1 MMAETGN
8 GKFDVGGVLMDQPFK
23 IRRLGHFGMNSQD
36 QAAMVRFYT
45 DLLGFKIVDVRD
57 PFKGGPNPPEFADM
71 GDCKGYFT
79 RYGSDHHALVFY
91 NHRFRMAGDPDGKR
105 FWKGNTINQMT
116 WQVGSLREV
125 VDGHRWLESEGCNM
139 VRTGRDMPGSN
150 WHTYLKD
157 PDGHVNELYY
167 GIEQIGWTGHSKPW
181 DMFYREFSDIP
192 DLPQMNEY
200 QEVNEALE
208 KGIDL
213 MSGYRTNEEHLTFD
227 KDVDGILMP
236 RPFKIVK
243 LGPIGLFVKD
253 LAASLDFYTGRLG
266 FIVTEE
272 TACEGERVVFL
283 RNNTEHHSL
292 TLAPIELRAKLG
304 LSDHT
309 STMSFGLQLANYRQ
323 LRDAVEF
330 LKAEGFTT
338 RELPPEMSLG
348 QDHNIYVFDPDG
360 QAVQLYF
367 HMEQV
372 GWDGKP
378 RPAAQRRHV
387 QQGNWPETL
396 DALPDSFNGEPYLG
410 PWN

>member
-1 MMAETGN
+1 MAEAGN
-8 GKFDVGGVLMDQPFK
+8 GKFDVGGVLMDRPFK
-23 IRRLGHFGMNSQD
+23 IRRLGHFGMNTQD

-45 DLLGFKIVDVRD
+45 DLLGFKIVDLRD

-91 NHRFRMAGDPDGKR
+91 NHRYRMAGDPEGRR
-105 FWKGNTINQMT
+105 FWPGNTINQIT

-125 VDGHRWLESEGCNM
+125 VDGHRWLEAEGCNM

-167 GIEQIGWTGHSKPW
+167 GIEQIGWTGRSKPKE
-181 DMFYREFSDIP
+181 MFYREFHDVP

-200 QEVNEALE
+200 QEVEEALA

-213 MSGYRTNEEHLTFD
+213 MSGYRYEEDHLTFD

-236 RPFKIVK
+236 RPLKVVKI
-243 LGPIGLFVKD
+243 GPIGLFVED
-253 LAASLDFYTGRLG
+253 LEASLDFYTRRLG
-266 FIVTEE
+266 FIPTEE
-272 TACEGERVVFL
+272 TTCEGERVCFL

-292 TLAPIELRAKLG
+292 SLAPIGLRAKLG
-304 LSDHT
+304 LSDHS

-323 LRDAVEF
+323 LLDAVGF
-330 LKAEGFTT
+330 LKGRGFTL
-338 RELPPEMSLG
+338 RELPPEMTPG

-367 HMEQV
+367 HMEQI

-378 RPAAQRRHV
+378 RPASERRRV
-387 QQGNWPETL
+387 ERGNWPDSL
-396 DALPDSFNGEPYLG
+396 DALPDSYAGEPFLG

>member
-1 MMAETGN
+1 MAQPAN

-23 IRRLGHFGMNSQD
+23 IRRLGHFGMNTQD

-91 NHRFRMAGDPDGKR
+91 NHRFRMAGDPEQRR
-105 FWKGNTINQMT
+105 FWPGNTINQMT
-116 WQVGSLREV
+116 WQVGTLREV
-125 VDGHRWLESEGCNM
+125 VEGHKWLEAEGCNM
-139 VRTGRDMPGSN
+139 VRAGRDMPGSN

-157 PDGHVNELYY
+157 PDGHINELYY

-181 DMFYREFSDIP
+181 DMFYREFHEIP

-200 QEVNEALE
+200 REVNEAQE

-213 MSGYRTNEEHLTFD
+213 MSGYRTNEEHLHFD
-227 KDVDGILMP
+227 RDVEGILMP

-243 LGPIGLFVKD
+243 LGPVGLFVAD
-253 LAASLDFYTGRLG
+253 LAASLDFYTRRLG
-266 FIVTEE
+266 FIPTEE
-272 TACEGERVVFL
+272 TACEGERVCFL

-304 LSDHT
+304 LSEHT
-309 STMSFGLQLANYRQ
+309 STLSFGLQLANYRQ
-323 LRDAVEF
+323 LCDAVAF
-330 LKAEGFTT
+330 LGDKGFST
-338 RELPPEMSLG
+338 RELPPEMSPG

-378 RPAAQRRHV
+378 RPASQRRKV
-387 QQGNWPETL
+387 AQGNWPETL
-396 DALPDSFNGEPYLG
+396 EALPDSFTGEPYLG